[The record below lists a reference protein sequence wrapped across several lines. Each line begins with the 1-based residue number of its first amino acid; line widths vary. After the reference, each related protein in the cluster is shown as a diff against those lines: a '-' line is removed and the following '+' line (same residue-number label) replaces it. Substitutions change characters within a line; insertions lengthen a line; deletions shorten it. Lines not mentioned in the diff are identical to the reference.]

1 MQFGG
6 LEQGDSEEL
15 EKNIYSQILDFFQ
28 KTLQAA
34 EFRKRKETKKDSFLV
49 AEKALGLVEEKLDYK
64 EWYEDFLELD
74 EQLKKIKEEDNDLMI
89 NEIKFGLISSVT
101 RKLLIY
107 LNKEKEN

>member
-1 MQFGG
+1 
-6 LEQGDSEEL
+6 
-15 EKNIYSQILDFFQ
+15 
-28 KTLQAA
+28 
-34 EFRKRKETKKDSFLV
+34 
-49 AEKALGLVEEKLDYK
+49 
-64 EWYEDFLELD
+64 LELD